1 MRMPTIYQL
10 SQNEPVSQLLKEFK
24 QTLSEGLDLAV
35 AIQQIPAPTF
45 AENERADFVAQRF
58 GELGLTNV
66 SQDGVVNVYGL
77 LAGNEPQL
85 PPVIVSAHTDT
96 VFGKDVDLTI
106 RREKSKIYGPGIGDN
121 SMGVAALIWLA
132 KVLKK
137 ADIKPTRNVWFVA
150 NSCEE
155 GLGDLKGMQ
164 AAAQR
169 FGKTG
174 TYIVIEGGSFGHL
187 IYKGIGVK
195 RYRITV
201 SAKGGHSWADF
212 GRVSAIHILGKLIA
226 ALDQLVVPK
235 IPKTTY
241 NVGVISGGTSINS
254 IAQSAELL
262 LDLRSEE
269 INELEILSS
278 KVEKIIKK
286 VAASE
291 PAIHISQEEIGNRPA
306 GELRKDHPLIKMA
319 SDALKVVQS
328 AKVELGASSTDAN
341 IPLAM
346 GAEAICIGIGTAG
359 NVHRVEEFLDTTNI
373 PKGMGQL
380 LLLTLGAAGIADTG
394 KR

>member
-1 MRMPTIYQL
+1 MHNPTIYQL
-10 SQNEPVSQLLKEFK
+10 SQHGTIPQLLKEFK
-24 QTLSEGLDLAV
+24 ETLSEGLDLAI

-45 AENERADFVAQRF
+45 AEGERAAFVAQKF
-58 GELGLTNV
+58 VELGLTNV
-66 SQDGVVNVYGL
+66 SQDDAINVYGQ
-77 LAGNEPQL
+77 LAGTDPQL

-96 VFGKDVDLTI
+96 VFNKDVDLTV

-132 KVLKK
+132 KILT
-137 ADIKPTRNVWFVA
+137 ASNIRPMRSIWFVA

-155 GLGDLKGMQ
+155 GLGDLNGMR
-164 AAAQR
+164 AAARR
-169 FGKTG
+169 FGQSG

-235 IPKTTY
+235 VPKTTF

-254 IAQSAELL
+254 VAQAAELL
-262 LDLRSEE
+262 LDLRSEGVK
-269 INELEILSS
+269 ELEILTS
-278 KVEKIIKK
+278 KVDKIIKK
-286 VAASE
+286 VAGSAPS
-291 PAIHISQEEIGNRPA
+291 AKISMEEIGNRPA

-319 SDALKVVQS
+319 SDALKVMQS

-346 GAEAICIGIGTAG
+346 GAAAICIGIGTAG
-359 NVHRVEEFLDTTNI
+359 NVHRVEEFLDTSNI
-373 PKGMGQL
+373 HKGMGQL
-380 LLLTLGAAGIADTG
+380 LLLTLGTAGLAE
-394 KR
+394 